1 MGPSTALA
9 IAVTSTAAVVA
20 VAVGTTTP
28 AVADGDGDH
37 HTERAAEVRIVAPAR
52 QDVVGVAGRG
62 WAVDLRVTVHGRDAL
77 ARSGFSPQL
86 TGPAA
91 HASTAPFPGAFAPGA
106 DEALP
111 GLVVLD
117 STTAIGAGAG
127 QNLAGLFNLTA
138 LTDLRPDRVSVMD
151 TWIVGAPSFGTSTRS
166 TILAAVV
173 DDLDQDGR
181 YDDAPAVVPDA
192 DGDGDVDA
200 RDLRAL
206 GLASRVASVDF
217 VVTGP

>member
-1 MGPSTALA
+1 MGPRTALTVA
-9 IAVTSTAAVVA
+9 IASTAAVVA
-20 VAVGTTTP
+20 VAAASPSP
-28 AVADGDGDH
+28 AAADGDHGH
-37 HTERAAEVRIVAPAR
+37 RQRGAEVRIVAPAR
-52 QDVVGVAGRG
+52 HDVVGVAGRA
-62 WAVDLRVTVHGRDAL
+62 WAVDLRVTVHGPDAL
-77 ARSGFSPQL
+77 TRSAFTPQL

-117 STTAIGAGAG
+117 STTAVGAGAG

-138 LTDLRPDRVSVMD
+138 LTDNRPDRVSVMD
-151 TWIVGAPSFGTSTRS
+151 TWIVGAPSFGTGTRS

-173 DDLDQDGR
+173 ADLDHDGR

-206 GLASRVASVDF
+206 GLASEVASVDF